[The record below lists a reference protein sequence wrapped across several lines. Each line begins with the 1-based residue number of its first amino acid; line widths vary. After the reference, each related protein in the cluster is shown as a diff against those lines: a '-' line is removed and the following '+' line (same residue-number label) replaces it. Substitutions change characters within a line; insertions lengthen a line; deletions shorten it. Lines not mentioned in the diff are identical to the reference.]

1 MIFFWPT
8 VTRGKQAPGRLTEP
22 NQKLLAATPLS
33 SNPEGILYTV
43 GPGHTTVKRES
54 HQSRKENVLPW
65 PPGLSTLKSNVRRM
79 FTGSRTSITK
89 MSRVGDPGLILI
101 ATIQ

>member
-8 VTRGKQAPGRLTEP
+8 VTRGKQSPGRLTES
-22 NQKLLAATPLS
+22 NQKLLIAMPLS
-33 SNPEGILYTV
+33 SNSEGILHTV

-79 FTGSRTSITK
+79 FTGSRTSVTK
-89 MSRVGDPGLILI
+89 MRGVGDPGLILI
-101 ATIQ
+101 AIIR